1 MLLTISILQHLQ
13 GSGSSKMVAVTSPDV
28 IQAAM
33 NDERD
38 DTGTGVPA
46 NSSLTIK
53 SRPMATLELD
63 HKTLTMERTIVDG
76 QGQTDNSDDDQR
88 IQGQISDADS
98 AARLIVY
105 E

>member
-1 MLLTISILQHLQ
+1 
-13 GSGSSKMVAVTSPDV
+13 
-28 IQAAM
+28 
-33 NDERD
+33 
-38 DTGTGVPA
+38 
-46 NSSLTIK
+46 
-53 SRPMATLELD
+53 MATLELD

-76 QGQTDNSDDDQR
+76 QGQTDDDQR